1 MATIQPAVLTPSA
14 PLSNTAA
21 AIYTTPTAGRTVVRR
36 AVFTNTDTSPRTIT
50 VHRVPLS
57 GSAVTANVLI
67 QARRLAPG
75 EAYVA
80 PELASMVLNGGD
92 AIFAAADV
100 AGVVNVTMSG
110 FTA

>member
-14 PLSNTAA
+14 ALTNTAA
-21 AIYTTPTAGRTVVRR
+21 SIYTTPAAGQTVIRR
-36 AVFTNTDTSPRTIT
+36 AVFTNTDTVPRTIT
-50 VHRVPLS
+50 VHRVPNG
-57 GSAVTANVLI
+57 GSAVTANLLI

-80 PELASMVLNGGD
+80 AELASMVLNGGD
-92 AIFAAADV
+92 AIFALADSS
-100 AGVVNVTMSG
+100 GVVNATMSG